1 MFILGFKDDGD
12 KRAIERET
20 KLILFILDL
29 FPKQGAYVKHNNSYN
44 KVFKVTVKLYSGMKK
59 SSEKAKKMGETHF
72 FEFPVLP
79 IIH

>member
-20 KLILFILDL
+20 KHILFILDL

-59 SSEKAKKMGETHF
+59 ILWKSKENGRDSLLRISSSQNN
-72 FEFPVLP
+72 
-79 IIH
+79 